1 MSFLWSLFTLRP
13 KHRHYALLDKS
24 GICQAFRHCATP
36 PIGHGWVEINEARL
50 TWLQQPLPAS
60 ARVSARG
67 TPPRHRQF
75 LAT

>member
-1 MSFLWSLFTLRP
+1 MSFLWSLFTVRS

-36 PIGHGWVEINEARL
+36 PIGQGWVEINEVRL
-50 TWLQQPLPAS
+50 TWLHQPLPAS
-60 ARVSARG
+60 ARANVRATS
-67 TPPRHRQF
+67 PRQRRF